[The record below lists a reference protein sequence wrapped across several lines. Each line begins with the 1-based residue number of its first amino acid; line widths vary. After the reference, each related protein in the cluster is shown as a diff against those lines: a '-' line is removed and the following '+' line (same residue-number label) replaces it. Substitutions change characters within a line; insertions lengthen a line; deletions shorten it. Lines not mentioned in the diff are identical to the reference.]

1 MLNFQQITMPY
12 LAALVPPGWDVTH
25 VDEAVE
31 PVDLSAQVDLVGI
44 TFHTP
49 SAAHVYDL
57 AAEFRQRGVAVAL
70 GGPHVSLVPD
80 EAQQHA
86 DAIFVGEAELHWPR
100 FLEAFARGQHR
111 PRYVSTEAPSLDHAP
126 MARKDLYHRHDLT
139 AGRLFATRGCAYA
152 CEFCAVAVMYP
163 HPVRKRPVAAV
174 AAEYASFPGK
184 VIIFWDDNLAND
196 REYAKTCSAP
206 SRRTTNGGAA
216 RSAYSR
222 TGSGFLEAA
231 ARSGCKQLF
240 IGLESVCQESMNEV
254 HKGFNRVE
262 QYARLVERVHSY
274 GIAVQAGIVFGF
286 DHDTEAVFAET
297 LDFLEQAGVDNAT
310 FNILTPYPG
319 TPLFHRLDAEGRIL
333 SRDWSRY
340 NGREHVVFQ
349 PRHMSPETLLH
360 GFRYANER
368 FYSVQSILPA
378 PVPLPRR
385 LVVDRAAQPGVHA
398 QVEDRR
404 IGCKRLADV

>member
-31 PVDLSAQVDLVGI
+31 PVDISAQVDLVGI

-49 SAAHVYDL
+49 SAAHVYAL
-57 AAEFRQRGVAVAL
+57 AAEFRRRGVAVAL

-100 FLEAFARGQHR
+100 FLRAFARGQHQ
-111 PRYVSTEAPSLDHAP
+111 PRYVSTEAPSLDDAP

-139 AGRLFATRGCAYA
+139 AGRLFATRGCAYS

-196 REYAKTCSAP
+196 REYAKDLFRLIAP
-206 SRRTTNGGAA
+206 HHKWWSSQVSIQAA
-216 RSAYSR
+216 QDP
-222 TGSGFLEAA
+222 GFLEAA

-254 HKGFNRVE
+254 HKGLTASSNTRAWSSASTRTASPCRPASCSDSTTTPKRSSQIPWISWNRPAWTTPLSTCSHPTR
-262 QYARLVERVHSY
+262 ARLCSTAWMQKAASSAAIGAGTTGASMSY
-274 GIAVQAGIVFGF
+274 SSR
-286 DHDTEAVFAET
+286 
-297 LDFLEQAGVDNAT
+297 AT
-310 FNILTPYPG
+310 
-319 TPLFHRLDAEGRIL
+319 
-333 SRDWSRY
+333 
-340 NGREHVVFQ
+340 
-349 PRHMSPETLLH
+349 
-360 GFRYANER
+360 
-368 FYSVQSILPA
+368 
-378 PVPLPRR
+378 
-385 LVVDRAAQPGVHA
+385 
-398 QVEDRR
+398 
-404 IGCKRLADV
+404 